1 MTTQQQAAVDKL
13 HGEKVSIP
21 HRAKQFLHPYV
32 RDALC
37 GFVEQSP
44 AFAEAVL
51 QKDKTLTGCLTLLK
65 TARWYA
71 AGFEVYR
78 ECVAYFMPSAI
89 VEYKMQIRVPV
100 ENKQA
105 KLLELR
111 LEDFIKL

>member
-13 HGEKVSIP
+13 HGEKVNIP
-21 HRAKQFLHPYV
+21 DRAKQFLHSYV

-37 GFVEQSP
+37 GFVEQSA

-51 QKDKTLTGCLTLLK
+51 QKDKTLTGCLSSLK
-65 TARWYA
+65 TVEEAEESDP
-71 AGFEVYR
+71 EVGKNLR
-78 ECVAYFMPSAI
+78 TALS
-89 VEYKMQIRVPV
+89 QIRVPV